1 MVKRIKAQHQRHGR
15 QWLLGTVSALSLLA
29 TAHAKADQVTVK
41 DGDTVWDLANQYQTS
56 VNAIED
62 ANPHVKKINSSVDL
76 IYAGQQLELSKNST
90 VSQTSA
96 VDSDSYTVKSGDTLS
111 QISERLHVSL
121 ADLVSWNHLSNP
133 DQLVIGQQLIVKGTA
148 TVSQT
153 PASTSVAEASNT
165 AVSVSSVTDTSAAS
179 QAVVQSAPVDSA
191 ESTVLD
197 RADAVNNAASPA
209 SQAGES
215 AAASNQA
222 ASSAVT
228 PAQNLTN
235 SAEQSS
241 MVGSSQSSAAN
252 TVQADTNASPN
263 DQPASTAAAS
273 STSEAAPV
281 EQAAASSTAS
291 ATAAISSADA
301 ISEST
306 STEQSAQP
314 TVASSV
320 AESTSLVA
328 TDSSVTSDQTT
339 TADYSGTVASTSSE
353 QSNTNSTAAT
363 ADATSTSTSEQSSAN
378 SAAATADATST
389 STSEQSSAN
398 SAAATTDT
406 AASTNGSSDLTTGSV
421 VSLAVKLANA
431 NIPYVWGGASL
442 SGMDC
447 SGLVDYVFQNTEG
460 ISLPHYTVSLE
471 SCVSQH
477 SVAEAQPGDILF
489 WGDHGS
495 TYHCAIYIGNNQY
508 VAAPQPGQNV
518 EIETISPYFMPS
530 FAGTVIR

>member
-148 TVSQT
+148 AASQT
-153 PASTSVAEASNT
+153 PASTSAAEASNT
-165 AVSVSSVTDTSAAS
+165 AVSVPATANAGSVSQTVVQTAPVVSAESTASDGTDSNSNAAS
-179 QAVVQSAPVDSA
+179 QA
-191 ESTVLD
+191 
-197 RADAVNNAASPA
+197 
-209 SQAGES
+209 SQADEP
-215 AAASNQA
+215 AAALSQAATPAVTSAQDLTSGTEQSSTA
-222 ASSAVT
+222 ASSEMV
-228 PAQNLTN
+228 
-235 SAEQSS
+235 SAE
-241 MVGSSQSSAAN
+241 SSAAN
-252 TVQADTNASPN
+252 IASADTVSSFD
-263 DQPASTAAAS
+263 DQSAATTAAS
-273 STSEAAPV
+273 STSETVPV
-281 EQAAASSTAS
+281 EQTAASSTTTTA
-291 ATAAISSADA
+291 AAISSADA
-301 ISEST
+301 INESA
-306 STEQSAQP
+306 SAEQPTQS

-320 AESTSLVA
+320 AESTNQQAASSTSLA
-328 TDSSVTSDQTT
+328 AADSSAASTQTAT
-339 TADYSGTVASTSSE
+339 TDYSTAAASTSS
-353 QSNTNSTAAT
+353 S
-363 ADATSTSTSEQSSAN
+363 STSEQAGAN
-378 SAAATADATST
+378 STTVAA
-389 STSEQSSAN
+389 
-398 SAAATTDT
+398 DT
-406 AASTNGSSDLTTGSV
+406 AASTNSSSDLTTGSV

-431 NIPYVWGGASL
+431 NIPYVWGGALL

-447 SGLVDYVFQNTEG
+447 SGLVDYVFQNAEG

-477 SVAEAQPGDILF
+477 SVAEAQPGDVLF
-489 WGDHGS
+489 WGNHGS

>member
-148 TVSQT
+148 AASQT
-153 PASTSVAEASNT
+153 PASTSAAEASNT
-165 AVSVSSVTDTSAAS
+165 AVSVPATANAGSVSQTVVQTAPVVSAESTASDGTDSNSNAAS
-179 QAVVQSAPVDSA
+179 QA
-191 ESTVLD
+191 
-197 RADAVNNAASPA
+197 
-209 SQAGES
+209 SQADEP
-215 AAASNQA
+215 AAALSQAAIFAVTSAQDLTSGTEQSSTA
-222 ASSAVT
+222 ASSEMV
-228 PAQNLTN
+228 
-235 SAEQSS
+235 SAE
-241 MVGSSQSSAAN
+241 SSAAN
-252 TVQADTNASPN
+252 MASADTVSSFD
-263 DQPASTAAAS
+263 DQSAATTAAS
-273 STSEAAPV
+273 STSETVPV
-281 EQAAASSTAS
+281 EQTAASSTTTTA
-291 ATAAISSADA
+291 AAISSADA
-301 ISEST
+301 INESA
-306 STEQSAQP
+306 SAEQPTQS

-320 AESTSLVA
+320 AESTNQQAASSTSLA
-328 TDSSVTSDQTT
+328 AADSSAASTQTAT
-339 TADYSGTVASTSSE
+339 TDYSTAAASTSS
-353 QSNTNSTAAT
+353 S
-363 ADATSTSTSEQSSAN
+363 STSEQAGAN
-378 SAAATADATST
+378 STTVAA
-389 STSEQSSAN
+389 
-398 SAAATTDT
+398 DT
-406 AASTNGSSDLTTGSV
+406 AASTNSSSDLTTGSV

-447 SGLVDYVFQNTEG
+447 SGLVDYVFQNAEG

-477 SVAEAQPGDILF
+477 SVAEAQPGDVLF
-489 WGDHGS
+489 WGNHGS

>member
-1 MVKRIKAQHQRHGR
+1 MVKRIKAQRQRHGR

-56 VNAIED
+56 VKAIED

-121 ADLVSWNHLSNP
+121 ADLVSWNHLNNP

-148 TVSQT
+148 AASQT
-153 PASTSVAEASNT
+153 PASISAAEASNT
-165 AVSVSSVTDTSAAS
+165 AVSVPATANAGSVSQTVVQTAPVVSAESTALDGTDSNSNAAS
-179 QAVVQSAPVDSA
+179 QA
-191 ESTVLD
+191 
-197 RADAVNNAASPA
+197 
-209 SQAGES
+209 SQADEP
-215 AAASNQA
+215 AAALSQAATPAVTSAQDLTSGTEQSSTA
-222 ASSAVT
+222 ASSEMV
-228 PAQNLTN
+228 
-235 SAEQSS
+235 SAE
-241 MVGSSQSSAAN
+241 SSAAN
-252 TVQADTNASPN
+252 MASADTVSSFD
-263 DQPASTAAAS
+263 DQSAATTAAS
-273 STSEAAPV
+273 STSETVPV
-281 EQAAASSTAS
+281 EQTAASSTTTTA
-291 ATAAISSADA
+291 AAISSADA
-301 ISEST
+301 INESA
-306 STEQSAQP
+306 SAEQPTQS

-320 AESTSLVA
+320 AESTNQQAASSTSLA
-328 TDSSVTSDQTT
+328 AADSSAASTQTAT
-339 TADYSGTVASTSSE
+339 TDYSTAAASTSS
-353 QSNTNSTAAT
+353 S
-363 ADATSTSTSEQSSAN
+363 STSEQASAN
-378 SAAATADATST
+378 STTVAADTAAAT
-389 STSEQSSAN
+389 N
-398 SAAATTDT
+398 S
-406 AASTNGSSDLTTGSV
+406 SSDLTTGSV

-447 SGLVDYVFQNTEG
+447 SGLVDYVFQNAEG

-477 SVAEAQPGDILF
+477 SVAEAQPGDVLF
-489 WGDHGS
+489 WGNHGS

>member
-56 VNAIED
+56 VKAIED

-148 TVSQT
+148 AASQT
-153 PASTSVAEASNT
+153 PASTSAAETSNT
-165 AVSVSSVTDTSAAS
+165 AVSVPATTNASSVS
-179 QAVVQSAPVDSA
+179 QAVVQTAPVVSA
-191 ESTVLD
+191 ESTASD
-197 RADAVNNAASPA
+197 GADSNSNAASQA
-209 SQAGES
+209 SQADEPAAAPSQAATSAVTSAQDLTSSTEQSS
-215 AAASNQA
+215 AAAS
-222 ASSAVT
+222 SEMV
-228 PAQNLTN
+228 
-235 SAEQSS
+235 SAE
-241 MVGSSQSSAAN
+241 SSAAD
-252 TVQADTNASPN
+252 TASADTVSSFD
-263 DQPASTAAAS
+263 DQSAATTAAS
-273 STSEAAPV
+273 STSETVPV
-281 EQAAASSTAS
+281 EQTAASSTATT
-291 ATAAISSADA
+291 AAAISSADA
-301 ISEST
+301 ISESASAEQPMQ
-306 STEQSAQP
+306 STVVSSAASTQ
-314 TVASSV
+314 TATTDYSTAAASS
-320 AESTSLVA
+320 STSE
-328 TDSSVTSDQTT
+328 Q
-339 TADYSGTVASTSSE
+339 AS
-353 QSNTNSTAAT
+353 TNSTAGT
-363 ADATSTSTSEQSSAN
+363 ADSAV
-378 SAAATADATST
+378 
-389 STSEQSSAN
+389 
-398 SAAATTDT
+398 
-406 AASTNGSSDLTTGSV
+406 STNSSSDLTTGSV

-447 SGLVDYVFQNTEG
+447 SGLVDYVFQNAEG
-460 ISLPHYTVSLE
+460 IPLPHYTVSLE

-489 WGDHGS
+489 WGNHGS

-530 FAGTVIR
+530 FAGTVIH

>member
-148 TVSQT
+148 AASQT
-153 PASTSVAEASNT
+153 PASTSAAEASNT
-165 AVSVSSVTDTSAAS
+165 AVSVPATANAGSVSQTVVQTAPVVSAESTASDGTDSNSNAAS
-179 QAVVQSAPVDSA
+179 QA
-191 ESTVLD
+191 
-197 RADAVNNAASPA
+197 
-209 SQAGES
+209 SQADEP
-215 AAASNQA
+215 AAALSQAATPAVTSAQDLTSGTEQSSTA
-222 ASSAVT
+222 ASSEMV
-228 PAQNLTN
+228 
-235 SAEQSS
+235 SAE
-241 MVGSSQSSAAN
+241 SSAAN
-252 TVQADTNASPN
+252 MASADTVSSFD
-263 DQPASTAAAS
+263 DQSAATTAAS
-273 STSEAAPV
+273 STSETVPV
-281 EQAAASSTAS
+281 EQTAASSTTTTA
-291 ATAAISSADA
+291 AAISSADA
-301 ISEST
+301 INESA
-306 STEQSAQP
+306 SAEQPTQS

-320 AESTSLVA
+320 AESTNQQAASSTSLA
-328 TDSSVTSDQTT
+328 AADSSAASTQTAT
-339 TADYSGTVASTSSE
+339 TDYSTAAASTSS
-353 QSNTNSTAAT
+353 S
-363 ADATSTSTSEQSSAN
+363 STSEQAGAN
-378 SAAATADATST
+378 STTVAA
-389 STSEQSSAN
+389 
-398 SAAATTDT
+398 DT
-406 AASTNGSSDLTTGSV
+406 AASTNSSSDLTTGSV

-447 SGLVDYVFQNTEG
+447 SGLVDYVFQNAEG

-477 SVAEAQPGDILF
+477 SVAEAQPGDVLF
-489 WGDHGS
+489 WGNHGS

-508 VAAPQPGQNV
+508 VAAPQLGQNV

>member
-62 ANPHVKKINSSVDL
+62 ANPHVKKISSSVDL

-148 TVSQT
+148 AASQT
-153 PASTSVAEASNT
+153 PASTSAAEASNT
-165 AVSVSSVTDTSAAS
+165 AVSVPATANAGSVSQTVVQTAPVVSAESTASDGTDSNSNAAS
-179 QAVVQSAPVDSA
+179 QA
-191 ESTVLD
+191 
-197 RADAVNNAASPA
+197 
-209 SQAGES
+209 SQADEP
-215 AAASNQA
+215 AAALSQAATPAVTSAQDLTSGTEQSSTA
-222 ASSAVT
+222 ASSEMV
-228 PAQNLTN
+228 
-235 SAEQSS
+235 SAE
-241 MVGSSQSSAAN
+241 SSAAN
-252 TVQADTNASPN
+252 MASADTVSSFD
-263 DQPASTAAAS
+263 DQSAATTAAS
-273 STSEAAPV
+273 STSETVPV
-281 EQAAASSTAS
+281 EQTAASSTATT
-291 ATAAISSADA
+291 AAAISSADA
-301 ISEST
+301 ISESA
-306 STEQSAQP
+306 SAEQPTQF

-320 AESTSLVA
+320 AESTNQQAASSTSLAAVNSSAASTQTA
-328 TDSSVTSDQTT
+328 TT
-339 TADYSGTVASTSSE
+339 DYSTAAASTSS
-353 QSNTNSTAAT
+353 S
-363 ADATSTSTSEQSSAN
+363 STSEQAGAN
-378 SAAATADATST
+378 STTVAA
-389 STSEQSSAN
+389 
-398 SAAATTDT
+398 DT
-406 AASTNGSSDLTTGSV
+406 AASTNSSSDLTTGSV

-447 SGLVDYVFQNTEG
+447 SGLVDYVFQNAEG

-477 SVAEAQPGDILF
+477 SVAEAQPGDVLF
-489 WGDHGS
+489 WGNHGS

>member
-96 VDSDSYTVKSGDTLS
+96 VGSDPYTVKSGDTLS

-148 TVSQT
+148 AASQT
-153 PASTSVAEASNT
+153 PASTSAAEASNT
-165 AVSVSSVTDTSAAS
+165 AVSVPATTNASSVS
-179 QAVVQSAPVDSA
+179 QAVVQTAPVVSA
-191 ESTVLD
+191 ESTASD
-197 RADAVNNAASPA
+197 GADSNSNAASQA
-209 SQAGES
+209 SQADEPAAAPSQAATSAVTSAQDLTSSTEQSS
-215 AAASNQA
+215 AAAS
-222 ASSAVT
+222 SEMV
-228 PAQNLTN
+228 
-235 SAEQSS
+235 SAE
-241 MVGSSQSSAAN
+241 SSAADMAS
-252 TVQADTNASPN
+252 ADTVSSFD
-263 DQPASTAAAS
+263 DQSAATTAAS
-273 STSEAAPV
+273 STSETVPV
-281 EQAAASSTAS
+281 EQTAASSTATT
-291 ATAAISSADA
+291 AAAISSADA
-301 ISEST
+301 ISESA
-306 STEQSAQP
+306 SAEQPTQS

-320 AESTSLVA
+320 AESTNQQAASSTSLAAVNSSAASTQTA
-328 TDSSVTSDQTT
+328 TT
-339 TADYSGTVASTSSE
+339 DYSTAAASTSS
-353 QSNTNSTAAT
+353 S
-363 ADATSTSTSEQSSAN
+363 STSEQAGAN
-378 SAAATADATST
+378 STTVAA
-389 STSEQSSAN
+389 
-398 SAAATTDT
+398 DT
-406 AASTNGSSDLTTGSV
+406 AASTNSSSDLTTGSV

-447 SGLVDYVFQNTEG
+447 SGLVDYVFQNAEG

-489 WGDHGS
+489 WGNHGS

>member
-56 VNAIED
+56 VKAIED
-62 ANPHVKKINSSVDL
+62 ANPHVKKISSSVDL

-90 VSQTSA
+90 VSQASA

-148 TVSQT
+148 AASQT
-153 PASTSVAEASNT
+153 PASTSAAEASNT
-165 AVSVSSVTDTSAAS
+165 AVSVPATTNASSVS
-179 QAVVQSAPVDSA
+179 QAVVQTAPVVSSESTASDSA
-191 ESTVLD
+191 ASI
-197 RADAVNNAASPA
+197 NNAASQT
-209 SQAGES
+209 SQADEP
-215 AAASNQA
+215 AAASSQA
-222 ASSAVT
+222 PAVT
-228 PAQNLTN
+228 SAQNLN
-235 SAEQSS
+235 SSAEQSS
-241 MVGSSQSSAAN
+241 TAESSETVSAESAA
-252 TVQADTNASPN
+252 ADTASADTVSSFD
-263 DQPASTAAAS
+263 DQSAATAAAS
-273 STSEAAPV
+273 SASETAPV
-281 EQAAASSTAS
+281 EQTAASSTAS
-291 ATAAISSADA
+291 TATAISSADA
-301 ISEST
+301 NSESASAEQPT
-306 STEQSAQP
+306 QSAA
-314 TVASSV
+314 ASSV
-320 AESTSLVA
+320 AESTSQQADSTSLVA
-328 TDSSVTSDQTT
+328 ADSSAASTQTAT
-339 TADYSGTVASTSSE
+339 TDYSTAAASTSSSSTSE
-353 QSNTNSTAAT
+353 QASTNSTAVA
-363 ADATSTSTSEQSSAN
+363 AD
-378 SAAATADATST
+378 
-389 STSEQSSAN
+389 
-398 SAAATTDT
+398 TT
-406 AASTNGSSDLTTGSV
+406 ASTNSSSDLTTGSV

-447 SGLVDYVFQNTEG
+447 SGLVDYVFQNAEG

-489 WGDHGS
+489 WGNHGS

>member
-56 VNAIED
+56 VKAIED

-148 TVSQT
+148 AASQT
-153 PASTSVAEASNT
+153 PASTSAAEASNT
-165 AVSVSSVTDTSAAS
+165 AVSVPATTNASSVS
-179 QAVVQSAPVDSA
+179 QAVVQTAPVVSA
-191 ESTVLD
+191 ESTASD
-197 RADAVNNAASPA
+197 GADSNSNAASQA
-209 SQAGES
+209 SQADEPAAAPSQAATSAVTSAQDLTSSTEQSS
-215 AAASNQA
+215 AAAS
-222 ASSAVT
+222 SEMV
-228 PAQNLTN
+228 
-235 SAEQSS
+235 SAE
-241 MVGSSQSSAAN
+241 SSAADMAS
-252 TVQADTNASPN
+252 ADTVSSFD
-263 DQPASTAAAS
+263 DQSAAS
-273 STSEAAPV
+273 STSETVPV
-281 EQAAASSTAS
+281 EQTAASSTATT
-291 ATAAISSADA
+291 AAAISSADA
-301 ISEST
+301 ISESASAEQPMQ
-306 STEQSAQP
+306 STVVSSAASTQ
-314 TVASSV
+314 TATTDYSTAAASS
-320 AESTSLVA
+320 STSE
-328 TDSSVTSDQTT
+328 Q
-339 TADYSGTVASTSSE
+339 AS
-353 QSNTNSTAAT
+353 TNSTAGT
-363 ADATSTSTSEQSSAN
+363 ADSAV
-378 SAAATADATST
+378 
-389 STSEQSSAN
+389 
-398 SAAATTDT
+398 
-406 AASTNGSSDLTTGSV
+406 STNSSSDLTTGSV

-447 SGLVDYVFQNTEG
+447 SGLVDYVFQNAEG

-489 WGDHGS
+489 WGNHGS

-530 FAGTVIR
+530 FAGTVIH

>member
-29 TAHAKADQVTVK
+29 TVHAKADQVTVK

-56 VNAIED
+56 VKAIED

-148 TVSQT
+148 AASQT
-153 PASTSVAEASNT
+153 PASTSAAEASNT
-165 AVSVSSVTDTSAAS
+165 AVSVPATTNASSVS
-179 QAVVQSAPVDSA
+179 QAVVQTAPVVSA
-191 ESTVLD
+191 ESTASD
-197 RADAVNNAASPA
+197 GADSNSNAASQA
-209 SQAGES
+209 SQADEPAAAPSQAATSAVTSAQDLTSSTEQSS
-215 AAASNQA
+215 AAAS
-222 ASSAVT
+222 SEMV
-228 PAQNLTN
+228 
-235 SAEQSS
+235 SAE
-241 MVGSSQSSAAN
+241 SSAADMAS
-252 TVQADTNASPN
+252 ADTVSSFD
-263 DQPASTAAAS
+263 DQSAAS
-273 STSEAAPV
+273 STSETVPV
-281 EQAAASSTAS
+281 EQTAASSTATT
-291 ATAAISSADA
+291 AAAISSADA
-301 ISEST
+301 ISESA
-306 STEQSAQP
+306 SAEQPMQS

-320 AESTSLVA
+320 AESTSQQA
-328 TDSSVTSDQTT
+328 DSSTSLA
-339 TADYSGTVASTSSE
+339 TADSSAASTQTATTDYSTAAASSSTSE
-353 QSNTNSTAAT
+353 QASTNSTAGT
-363 ADATSTSTSEQSSAN
+363 ADSAV
-378 SAAATADATST
+378 
-389 STSEQSSAN
+389 
-398 SAAATTDT
+398 
-406 AASTNGSSDLTTGSV
+406 STNSSSDLTTGSV

-447 SGLVDYVFQNTEG
+447 SGLVDYVFQNAEG

-489 WGDHGS
+489 WGNHGS

-530 FAGTVIR
+530 FAGTVIH

>member
-56 VNAIED
+56 VKAIED

-121 ADLVSWNHLSNP
+121 ADLVSWNHLNNP

-148 TVSQT
+148 AASQT
-153 PASTSVAEASNT
+153 PASISAAEASNT
-165 AVSVSSVTDTSAAS
+165 AVSVPATTNASSVSQTVVQTAPVVSAESTASDGADSNSNAAS
-179 QAVVQSAPVDSA
+179 QA
-191 ESTVLD
+191 
-197 RADAVNNAASPA
+197 
-209 SQAGES
+209 SQADEP
-215 AAASNQA
+215 AAALSQAATPAVTSAQDLTSGTEQSSTA
-222 ASSAVT
+222 ASSEMV
-228 PAQNLTN
+228 
-235 SAEQSS
+235 SAE
-241 MVGSSQSSAAN
+241 SSAAN
-252 TVQADTNASPN
+252 MASADTVSSFD
-263 DQPASTAAAS
+263 DQSAATTAAS
-273 STSEAAPV
+273 STSETVPV
-281 EQAAASSTAS
+281 EQTAASSTTTTA
-291 ATAAISSADA
+291 AAISSADA
-301 ISEST
+301 INESA
-306 STEQSAQP
+306 SAEQPTQS

-320 AESTSLVA
+320 AESTNQQAASSTSLA
-328 TDSSVTSDQTT
+328 AADSSAASTQTAT
-339 TADYSGTVASTSSE
+339 TDYSTAAASTSS
-353 QSNTNSTAAT
+353 S
-363 ADATSTSTSEQSSAN
+363 STSEQASAN
-378 SAAATADATST
+378 STTVAADTAAAT
-389 STSEQSSAN
+389 N
-398 SAAATTDT
+398 S
-406 AASTNGSSDLTTGSV
+406 SSDLTTGSV

-447 SGLVDYVFQNTEG
+447 SGLVDYVFQNAEG

-477 SVAEAQPGDILF
+477 SVAEAQPGDVLF
-489 WGDHGS
+489 WGNHGS

>member
-1 MVKRIKAQHQRHGR
+1 MVKRIKAQRQRHGR

-56 VNAIED
+56 VKAIED

-121 ADLVSWNHLSNP
+121 ADLVSWNHLNNP

-148 TVSQT
+148 AASQT
-153 PASTSVAEASNT
+153 PASISAAEASNT
-165 AVSVSSVTDTSAAS
+165 AVSVPATANAGSVSQTVVQTAPVVSAESTASDGTDSNSNAAS
-179 QAVVQSAPVDSA
+179 QA
-191 ESTVLD
+191 
-197 RADAVNNAASPA
+197 
-209 SQAGES
+209 SQADEP
-215 AAASNQA
+215 AAALSQAATPAVTSAQDLTSGTEQSSTA
-222 ASSAVT
+222 ASSEMV
-228 PAQNLTN
+228 
-235 SAEQSS
+235 SAE
-241 MVGSSQSSAAN
+241 SSAAN
-252 TVQADTNASPN
+252 MASADTVSSFD
-263 DQPASTAAAS
+263 DQSAATTAAS
-273 STSEAAPV
+273 STSETVPV
-281 EQAAASSTAS
+281 EQTAASSTTTTA
-291 ATAAISSADA
+291 AAISSADA
-301 ISEST
+301 INESA
-306 STEQSAQP
+306 SAEQPTQS

-320 AESTSLVA
+320 AESTNQQAASSTSLA
-328 TDSSVTSDQTT
+328 AADSSAASTQTATTDYST
-339 TADYSGTVASTSSE
+339 TAASTSS
-353 QSNTNSTAAT
+353 S
-363 ADATSTSTSEQSSAN
+363 STSEQASAN
-378 SAAATADATST
+378 STTVAADTAAAT
-389 STSEQSSAN
+389 N
-398 SAAATTDT
+398 S
-406 AASTNGSSDLTTGSV
+406 SSDLTTGSV

-447 SGLVDYVFQNTEG
+447 SGLVDYVFQNAEG

-477 SVAEAQPGDILF
+477 SVAEAQPGDVLF
-489 WGDHGS
+489 WGNHGS